1 MKIKAFLSSGRFKII
16 CVTKFE
22 DMKSVTA
29 NYPRWEYI
37 GWFFIFSNFSCS
49 IKEFLIVL
57 FSSFILK
64 VIINM
69 QMNTKKAIK

>member
-37 GWFFIFSNFSCS
+37 GWFFIF
-49 IKEFLIVL
+49 I
-57 FSSFILK
+57 IL
-64 VIINM
+64 VVP
-69 QMNTKKAIK
+69 